1 MQVAARDADCIVRE
15 NVSLDPFDGP
25 IPDSNVILDLET
37 LGKLASIM
45 PHDKLVML
53 ASSYLS
59 GLLARGIRIDALM
72 ETGDLVMLGREGHDL
87 KSTSG
92 SFGARRL
99 QSLGETLETV
109 CRDQDVEAARM
120 IVAAIAVALPDTIEA
135 TLRHYPEIRLDA
147 MDGDRR

>member
-1 MQVAARDADCIVRE
+1 
-15 NVSLDPFDGP
+15 
-25 IPDSNVILDLET
+25 VILDLET

-59 GLLARGIRIDALM
+59 GLVARGLRIDALI
-72 ETGDLVMLGREGHDL
+72 ETCDLVMLGREGHDL

-109 CRDQDVEAARM
+109 CREQDVEAVRAV
-120 IVAAIAVALPDTIEA
+120 VAAIAVALPDTVEA
-135 TLRHYPEIRLDA
+135 TLRHYPEIQLDA
-147 MDGDRR
+147 AAGERR